1 MVMLRLS
8 YGLDITKSA
17 VLVYLHL
24 AAIKSWRELKMFCQM
39 IYAAAP
45 RDAMGSRYV
54 FAIQTPREVFFWPK
68 ACPAVMEETPS
79 MVFGAA
85 AGLMSTSW

>member
-1 MVMLRLS
+1 
-8 YGLDITKSA
+8 
-17 VLVYLHL
+17 
-24 AAIKSWRELKMFCQM
+24 M

-54 FAIQTPREVFFWPK
+54 FAIQTPREVFFCPK
-68 ACPAVMEETPS
+68 ACPAVMDETPAI
-79 MVFGAA
+79 VLGAA